1 MIKIAIVAALDREV
15 MRLVRR
21 WRMSEH
27 EHEGRRYR
35 FFENPPVVVVC
46 GGIGAEAARRATEA
60 VIRLYL
66 PSRVWSVGF
75 AGGLD
80 SAMKVGDGFR
90 PCRVV
95 DASDGSAVE
104 TDGEGTLVSYDSVVG
119 VEQKRKLGQA
129 YGARAVDMEA
139 AAVARGAQARGVEFA
154 AYKVIS
160 DESDFELPA
169 IERFIRNGEFRT
181 LAFMRYTAIRP
192 WLWPRVIRL
201 ARNSSRASET
211 LCHWLAQS
219 SVQPESLENKPA
231 ALHPMKRA

>member
-1 MIKIAIVAALDREV
+1 MIKIAMVAALEREV
-15 MRLVRR
+15 KPLVRR
-21 WRMSEH
+21 WRVSEH
-27 EHEGRRYR
+27 EHQGHRYR
-35 FFENPPVVVVC
+35 FFESGQTVLVC

-90 PCRVV
+90 PSRVV
-95 DASDGSAVE
+95 DARDGSSVE
-104 TDGEGTLVSYDSVVG
+104 SEGEGTLVSYGSLARVG
-119 VEQKRKLGQA
+119 QKRKLAEA
-129 YGARAVDMEA
+129 YAACAVDMEA

-154 AYKVIS
+154 AFKVIS

-169 IERFIRNGEFRT
+169 LERFIRNGEFRT
-181 LAFMRYTAIRP
+181 LAFMTYAALRP

-201 ARNSSRASET
+201 ARNSSRARQT
-211 LCHWLAQS
+211 LCRWLAQAS
-219 SVQPESLENKPA
+219 ALAESRDSEPA
-231 ALHPMKRA
+231 AQHPIRRA

>member
-1 MIKIAIVAALDREV
+1 MIKIAVVAALEREV
-15 MRLVRR
+15 KPLVRR
-21 WRMSEH
+21 WRMKEH

-35 FFENPPVVVVC
+35 FFENGPVVVVS

-60 VIRLYL
+60 VIRLYA

-80 SAMKVGDGFR
+80 PAMKVGDGFR
-90 PCRVV
+90 PRRVF
-95 DASDGSAVE
+95 DASDGSRVE
-104 TDGEGTLVSYDSVVG
+104 TDGEGTLVSYDSVVT
-119 VEQKRKLGQA
+119 VDEKRKLGQA
-129 YGARAVDMEA
+129 YHARAVDMEA
-139 AAVARGAQARGVEFA
+139 AAVARGAQARGVEFG

-169 IERFIRNGEFRT
+169 IQRFIQNGEFRT
-181 LAFMRYTAIRP
+181 LAFMRYTVIRP

-201 ARNSSRASET
+201 ARNSSRATET

-219 SVQPESLENKPA
+219 IAEAESLESKPR